1 LVHDVSKT
9 HSTDRVTEAH
19 GASRAVVS
27 ERFSVRSK
35 TSLGKGD
42 LKSMGES
49 RCALKHNIVT
59 DGHFGNRL
67 AKNVCREKL
76 NAIV

>member
-1 LVHDVSKT
+1 
-9 HSTDRVTEAH
+9 
-19 GASRAVVS
+19 VS

-67 AKNVCREKL
+67 AKNICREKL

>member
-1 LVHDVSKT
+1 
-9 HSTDRVTEAH
+9 
-19 GASRAVVS
+19 VS

-49 RCALKHNIVT
+49 RCALKHKIVT
-59 DGHFGNRL
+59 DGHFGSRL
-67 AKNVCREKL
+67 AENCGREKT
-76 NAIV
+76 NVIV

>member
-9 HSTDRVTEAH
+9 HSIDRVTEAH
-19 GASRAVVS
+19 GASSAVVS

-49 RCALKHNIVT
+49 RCALKHKIVT

-67 AKNVCREKL
+67 AKNICREKL